1 MSQGKTWSLVEAHA
15 ATYSTSAP
23 ADALNSEFMSRLGVK
38 SRNYV
43 ARLALARSLSLPE
56 PPPQIEGTGG
66 AGKAI
71 HGKAMFG
78 DDYQLWFGF
87 LVEHAGDAVGTVAEL
102 QEIVRRHWARGI
114 ALLDEDWR
122 QAGGEFEDFLR
133 LLAARAGIQA
143 EGGAGTIRRN
153 SGVSAQTF
161 VPKACPVR
169 VPVGEVATDLSTRER
184 VEWLINGSGGAP
196 HFAVMG
202 ETGSGKTRT
211 GMSMIRSIRAQA
223 GCPVILFDMS
233 KGDLAGD
240 ANLVRELG
248 ATVVDPLRS
257 PIPLDVLHLP
267 TGEDAFGAAMR
278 FRDSFSRVP
287 VNRLGAAQ
295 ADALREAAER
305 ALTRHRP
312 TRLTDVRDRL
322 KEVYAE
328 KRRKDDIVTATF
340 NDMTGR
346 TLFEPRLGPAEFF
359 SQSWIIDLHGIEDAA
374 TQRLVVFLLVDALYT
389 YLRLLPESEM
399 DGGRHRALRVVLGI
413 DEAHKVLRDYQPAS
427 LTALVR
433 ESRSKGGVVAFMS
446 QSPDDFDNEREN
458 FLEHLGLAVVFRTKA
473 QSRAVNNLLG
483 QALDLV
489 GLANG
494 VCVTRLVE
502 RGLVRI
508 QAWEA
513 KGN

>member
-1 MSQGKTWSLVEAHA
+1 MSQGKIWSLVEAHS
-15 ATYSTSAP
+15 ATYSTSVS
-23 ADALNSEFMSRLGVK
+23 ADALNTEFMSRLGVK

-56 PPPQIEGTGG
+56 QPPQLESSDGP
-66 AGKAI
+66 GKAI

-78 DDYQLWFGF
+78 DDYQLWFGL
-87 LVEHAGDAVGTVAEL
+87 LVEHTGDAVGTVTEL
-102 QEIVRRHWARGI
+102 QDLVRRHWARGI

-122 QAGGEFEDFLR
+122 QASGEFEDFLR
-133 LLAARAGIQA
+133 LLAARAGMQA
-143 EGGAGTIRRN
+143 ESGTGIIRRSS
-153 SGVSAQTF
+153 SGSPQTF
-161 VPKACPVR
+161 IPKACPVS
-169 VPVGEVATDLSTRER
+169 VPLGEVATDLATGER
-184 VEWLINGSGGAP
+184 VEWLINASGGAP

-233 KGDLAGD
+233 KGGLARD
-240 ANLVRELG
+240 PDLVRELG

-267 TGEDAFGAAMR
+267 AGEDVSGAAMR

-287 VNRLGAAQ
+287 ANRLGAAQ
-295 ADALREAAER
+295 EDALREAAER

-312 TRLTDVRDRL
+312 TRLIDVRDRL

-340 NDMTGR
+340 NDITGR

-359 SQSWIIDLHGIEDAA
+359 SQSWIIDLGSIEDAA

-389 YLRLLPESEM
+389 YLRLSPESEM
-399 DGGRHRALRVVLGI
+399 DAGRHRALRVVLGI
-413 DEAHKVLRDYQPAS
+413 DEAHKVLREYQPAS
-427 LTALVR
+427 LNALVR
-433 ESRSKGGVVAFMS
+433 ESRSKGAVVAFMS
-446 QSPDDFDNEREN
+446 QSPDDFDSEREN

-473 QSRAVNNLLG
+473 QSRAMSNLFG
-483 QALDLV
+483 QTLDLV

-494 VCVTRLVE
+494 VCVTRLGD
-502 RGLVRI
+502 RGIVRI

-513 KGN
+513 NSH